1 MTYPF
6 DAEKATEQVREMN
19 ERIAGNGRALGQ
31 VAIDAYEQGVNT
43 LLELEVKAAEAT
55 PIEWVKTA
63 INTHASIANDVTG
76 AYVKA
81 ARAAL
86 V

>member
-6 DAEKATEQVREMN
+6 DAEKANEQVREIT
-19 ERIAGNGRALGQ
+19 ERIAGNGRALSQ
-31 VAIDAYEQGVNT
+31 LAIDAYEQGVNT
-43 LLELEVKAAEAT
+43 LLEFENKAAEAT
-55 PIEWVKTA
+55 PVEWVKTA
-63 INTHASIANDVTG
+63 ITTHASFVNDVTG